1 MSCRCSFSMVS
12 AGKFIKN
19 VSFNRQTTIFLS
31 TRQTVKG
38 LFSNKIFT
46 ELSEIQWNKFYGP
59 WRKFHKKWKS
69 ADWSP
74 DYFEQ
79 HYFTLYWIGV
89 FLLSIFL
96 EGFNEFISLLV
107 RERIFFVNNPVC
119 KIVPVLKVHITAS
132 FLHLTNNMNRIS
144 YTFLPQPCT
153 AWPKKLKHI
162 CSAELMHCSVNAG

>member
-1 MSCRCSFSMVS
+1 MNQSSHPSKHHPKEEKILHFVLFLINSRLRGFSNHLMSCRCSFSMVS

-107 RERIFFVNNPVC
+107 RERIFC
-119 KIVPVLKVHITAS
+119 K
-132 FLHLTNNMNRIS
+132 
-144 YTFLPQPCT
+144 
-153 AWPKKLKHI
+153 
-162 CSAELMHCSVNAG
+162 